1 MSRTTSLRRRFL
13 LSFAGLLLGLAALSL
28 ALTVGILVLFYR
40 TTVEERIRE
49 VDLRFVEALREA
61 EEALLFRTKILADLG
76 RVEAMGLEARAL
88 REVQVHTLRWLK
100 RDGLHVV
107 GAGNP
112 VFWEQRGG
120 PGRLL
125 ERAFAGVAS
134 VALDVAEG
142 EPPRLLGASPREN
155 DRSVA
160 EVIVAALP
168 LDRQTMARLA
178 SRAGGELALFDEQGR
193 LLATSLPTPGGQRH
207 LGTAGGV
214 PGAGGHAVIDGIAY
228 EFRIFRLEV
237 GHRPYGTYA
246 VLWPVGGLRALTW
259 RLALW
264 QAGGGC
270 VGFAL
275 FFLLYRKVVAT
286 TAADVEALTG
296 WARGFTP
303 EAPAPPPALG
313 RTDEVGVLS
322 QAFSSLAGHLAE
334 VLDEVEVKNRELA
347 HANVLLEDKV
357 RDKTREV
364 EQQRRLFETVL
375 SGMSQAVFLV
385 DAEGTVVYANPAASR
400 NFGPSEG
407 KACESLWGAPGPC
420 RGSEPV
426 VTERQR
432 DGCTYLVTFTP
443 LEGGEGGVL
452 VAQDVTE
459 RRDLERQLLQSQ
471 KLESIGRLAAG
482 VAHDFNNVL
491 GAIVPCV
498 EVLRRRVAEPR
509 SRTYLD
515 TIDSATS
522 RASEVVK
529 QLLAFSRAGGVRRV
543 PLNLNDA
550 VEGALR
556 LLRPSLKQVH
566 LEWRPGEGLPTIA
579 AVETQIQQVV
589 LNLALNAVDAM
600 GGQGVLSI
608 STQATGGGT
617 GALLAVADT
626 GPGIP
631 GDLAGK
637 VFDPFFTTKEVGK
650 GSGLG
655 LSIVYG
661 IVEDHGGSI
670 RLVSP
675 AKGGARFEIELPASP
690 AAEAGAPPAPRST
703 VLLVD
708 DDPLLLQSL
717 ASGLEDLGFPVRTAR
732 TAEDALAALEGGG
745 GQPEIGAAL
754 LDVRMPD
761 IDGIALAERIRA
773 RRPGLPLLFLSAF
786 ADDRAAEI
794 LRLAGRPALAKPLS
808 PNRLAQALLEI
819 LPARAPT
826 GFGTG

>member
-13 LSFAGLLLGLAALSL
+13 FSFAGLLGGLAVLSL
-28 ALTVGILVLFYR
+28 VLTVGILFLSYR
-40 TTVEERIRE
+40 TTVEERIHE
-49 VDLRFVEALREA
+49 VGHRFAEALREA
-61 EEALLFRTKILADLG
+61 EEALLFRTRILADLG
-76 RVEAMGLEARAL
+76 RIEALGLEARVL
-88 REVQVHTLRWLK
+88 REVQVHTLQWLK

-112 VFWEQRGG
+112 EFWERRGEHA
-120 PGRLL
+120 RLL
-125 ERAFAGVAS
+125 ERAFAGIPS
-134 VALDVAEG
+134 VALEVAEG
-142 EPPRLLGASPREN
+142 EPPRLLGASPREH
-155 DRSVA
+155 DRGVA
-160 EVIVAALP
+160 EVILAALP
-168 LDRQTMARLA
+168 LDRQTMERLA
-178 SRAGGELALFDEQGR
+178 RRAGGEIALLDEQGH
-193 LLATSLPTPGGQRH
+193 LLATSLAVPGGQRH
-207 LGTAGGV
+207 LGAAGGT
-214 PGAGGHAVIDGIAY
+214 PGAGGHTVINGRAY
-228 EFRIFRLEV
+228 DFRTFRLEV

-246 VLWPVGGLRALTW
+246 VLWPVGDLRALTW

-286 TAADVEALTG
+286 TSDDVEALTG

-303 EAPAPPPALG
+303 EAPEPPPALS

-322 QAFSSLAGHLAE
+322 QAFSGLAGHLAE

-347 HANVLLEDKV
+347 DANLLLEDKV

-364 EQQRRLFETVL
+364 EQQKRLFETVL
-375 SGMSQAVFLV
+375 SGMAQAVFLV
-385 DAEGTVVYANPAASR
+385 DRERVIAYANPAAVR
-400 NFGPSEG
+400 GFGPMTG
-407 KACESLWGAPGPC
+407 RPCESLWGAPGPC
-420 RGSEPV
+420 CSPEPV
-426 VTERQR
+426 VAEVRR
-432 DGCTYLVTFTP
+432 GPHTYLVSFTP
-443 LEGGEGGVL
+443 LEGQEGGVM

-482 VAHDFNNVL
+482 VAHDFNNIL

-509 SRTYLD
+509 ARTYLD
-515 TIDSATS
+515 TIDSATG

-529 QLLAFSRAGGVRRV
+529 QLLAFSRAGGARRV
-543 PLNLNDA
+543 PLELNGA

-556 LLRPSLKQVH
+556 LLRPSLKQVN
-566 LEWRPGEGLPTIA
+566 LEWHPGEGLPLVA
-579 AVETQIQQVV
+579 ADETQLQQVV

-600 GGQGVLSI
+600 AGKGSLRI
-608 STQATGGGT
+608 STQAVPGGR
-617 GALLAVADT
+617 GALLTVADT

-661 IVEDHGGSI
+661 IVENHGGRI

-675 AKGGARFEIELPASP
+675 TEGGARFEIELPASP
-690 AAEAGAPPAPRST
+690 PAEAGAPPAPRPT
-703 VLLVD
+703 LLLVD

-717 ASGLEDLGFPVRTAR
+717 ASGLEDLGFAVRTAR
-732 TAEDALAALEGGG
+732 TAEDALATLEDGAAAGE
-745 GQPEIGAAL
+745 PGAAL
-754 LDVRMPD
+754 LDVRMP
-761 IDGIALAERIRA
+761 G
-773 RRPGLPLLFLSAF
+773 
-786 ADDRAAEI
+786 
-794 LRLAGRPALAKPLS
+794 
-808 PNRLAQALLEI
+808 
-819 LPARAPT
+819 
-826 GFGTG
+826 

>member
-13 LSFAGLLLGLAALSL
+13 FSFAGLLGGLAVLSL
-28 ALTVGILVLFYR
+28 VLTVGILFLSYR

-49 VDLRFVEALREA
+49 VNHRFAEALREA
-61 EEALLFRTKILADLG
+61 EEALLFRTRILADLG
-76 RVEAMGLEARAL
+76 RIEALGLEARAL
-88 REVQVHTLRWLK
+88 REVQVHTLQWLK

-107 GAGNP
+107 GAGNRE
-112 VFWEQRGG
+112 FWERRGEHA
-120 PGRLL
+120 RLL
-125 ERAFAGVAS
+125 ERAFAGIPS

-142 EPPRLLGASPREN
+142 EPPRLLGTSPRED
-155 DRSVA
+155 DRGVA
-160 EVIVAALP
+160 EVILAALP
-168 LDRQTMARLA
+168 LDRQTMERLA
-178 SRAGGELALFDEQGR
+178 RRAGGEIALFDEQGQ
-193 LLATSLPTPGGQRH
+193 LLATSLPVPGGQRH
-207 LGTAGGV
+207 LGAAVET
-214 PGAGGHAVIDGIAY
+214 PGAGGHAVIHGIAY
-228 EFRIFRLEV
+228 DFRTFRLEV

-259 RLALW
+259 QLALW

-275 FFLLYRKVVAT
+275 FFLLYRKVVGGAV
-286 TAADVEALTG
+286 ADVEALTR

-303 EAPAPPPALG
+303 EAPEPPPALA

-322 QAFSSLAGHLAE
+322 QAFSGLAGDLAE

-347 HANVLLEDKV
+347 DANVLLEDKV

-375 SGMSQAVFLV
+375 SGMAQAVFLV
-385 DAEGTVVYANPAASR
+385 DGEGTVAYANPAAVR
-400 NFGPSEG
+400 AFGTAVGTP
-407 KACESLWGAPGPC
+407 CESLWGAPGPC
-420 RGSEPV
+420 RAPEPV
-426 VTERQR
+426 VTELQR
-432 DGCTYLVTFTP
+432 DGSTYLVSFTP
-443 LEGGEGGVL
+443 LEGGEGGIL

-482 VAHDFNNVL
+482 VAHDFNNIL

-515 TIDSATS
+515 TIDSATG

-529 QLLAFSRAGGVRRV
+529 QLLAFSRAGGARRV

-566 LEWRPGEGLPTIA
+566 LEWRAAEGLPAVA
-579 AVETQIQQVV
+579 ADETQLQQVV

-600 GGQGVLSI
+600 AGQGSLHI
-608 STQATGGGT
+608 STQAAPGGKA
-617 GALLAVADT
+617 ALLAVADS

-631 GDLAGK
+631 VDLAGK

-661 IVEDHGGSI
+661 IVENHGGHI

-675 AKGGARFEIELPASP
+675 AEGGARFEIELPAATP
-690 AAEAGAPPAPRST
+690 AEVGAPPAPRAT
-703 VLLVD
+703 LLLVD
-708 DDPLLLQSL
+708 DDPLVLQSL
-717 ASGLEDLGFPVRTAR
+717 ASGLEELGFAVRTAR
-732 TAEDALAALEGGG
+732 TAEDALAALEGGTG
-745 GQPEIGAAL
+745 ESEPGAAL
-754 LDVRMPD
+754 LDVRMPGT
-761 IDGIALAERIRA
+761 DGIALAERLRA
-773 RRPGLPLLFLSAF
+773 RRPGLPILFLSAF

-794 LRLAGRPALAKPLS
+794 VRLSGRPALAKPLT
-808 PNRLAQALLEI
+808 PTHLAEALLEI
-819 LPARAPT
+819 LPARAR
-826 GFGTG
+826 G